1 MYISSACGVKYIIP
15 GFLLRAACLPE
26 FPPPVL
32 PCPHAPPRRDIRRL
46 LTRARKVADMA
57 RPVSPTG
64 AAFAEMVDELMAL
77 IGELREELA
86 EERKRGFYGKVRR

>member
-1 MYISSACGVKYIIP
+1 
-15 GFLLRAACLPE
+15 
-26 FPPPVL
+26 
-32 PCPHAPPRRDIRRL
+32 
-46 LTRARKVADMA
+46 MA